1 MQLIGGIKCA
11 LRLERL
17 QEDLS
22 VDKGTVR
29 LANTV
34 SQFLL
39 LLLLLMTLCFYC
51 YSRCC
56 HSCCRCRRRRWCCRC
71 DGFDIL

>member
-1 MQLIGGIKCA
+1 MQLIDGIKGA

-22 VDKGTVR
+22 VDKGAVR

-39 LLLLLMTLCFYC
+39 LLLLLMTLCF
-51 YSRCC
+51 
-56 HSCCRCRRRRWCCRC
+56 
-71 DGFDIL
+71 

>member
-11 LRLERL
+11 LGLKRL

-29 LANTV
+29 LANAV

-51 YSRCC
+51 YSCC
-56 HSCCRCRRRRWCCRC
+56 HSCCRC
-71 DGFDIL
+71 DGFGILR